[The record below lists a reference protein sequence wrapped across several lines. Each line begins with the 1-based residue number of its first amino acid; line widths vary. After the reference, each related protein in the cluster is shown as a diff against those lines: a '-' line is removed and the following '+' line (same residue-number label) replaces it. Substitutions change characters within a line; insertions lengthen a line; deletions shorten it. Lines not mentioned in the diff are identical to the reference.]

1 MYKRV
6 RFVVVVVAVVAGGG
20 DGGVVVVVVGCVY
33 VCVLLLLLFGFVL
46 FFGLFVV
53 AFFPMIP
60 CKYPMIM
67 DESYAAQIFS
77 QNKNSVS

>member
-1 MYKRV
+1 MLLF
-6 RFVVVVVAVVAGGG
+6 FVV
-20 DGGVVVVVVGCVY
+20 
-33 VCVLLLLLFGFVL
+33 
-46 FFGLFVV
+46 FVV